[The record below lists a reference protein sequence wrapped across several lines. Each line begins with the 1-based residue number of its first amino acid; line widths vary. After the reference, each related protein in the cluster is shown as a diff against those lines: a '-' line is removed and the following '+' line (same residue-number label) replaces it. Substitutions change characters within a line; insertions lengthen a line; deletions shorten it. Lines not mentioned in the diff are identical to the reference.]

1 MSQIEH
7 VVKVFLNVHEV
18 VAFVWVRVQGNDPC
32 TKSVLCAACSDS
44 RQGPIKLGLVLASAR
59 LESLGYVLDTYVE
72 IGEIIP
78 GLQQYDS
85 VFQSCPAV
93 TEVLER
99 YFGDILQLHAN
110 VLDVFARPGN

>member
-1 MSQIEH
+1 
-7 VVKVFLNVHEV
+7 
-18 VAFVWVRVQGNDPC
+18 
-32 TKSVLCAACSDS
+32 
-44 RQGPIKLGLVLASAR
+44 LGLVLASAR
-59 LESLGYVLDTYVE
+59 LESLEKLLDTYVE
-72 IGEIIP
+72 IGEVIP
-78 GLQQYDS
+78 GLQQYDT